1 MKNVK
6 PGHTAP
12 IVCVDAGHYGK
23 YNRSPVVPAY
33 YESVMNWTLHN
44 YLKKELEAHGIEV
57 KQTRANQAKD
67 LSLSA
72 RGKASKECDLF
83 LSIHS
88 NACGTESVDRPV
100 VIVQLDGKGDKLGSA
115 LAARIKEV
123 MQTRDPYK
131 VATRKGVNGE
141 YYGVLRSAAKVGTVG
156 MILEHSF
163 HTNTRAANWLLVDAN
178 LRKLAKAE
186 AKVIAEYFG
195 MEAAQEPEKVTQV
208 TNRLDFAKDF
218 HKSKAGV
225 YWVNSS
231 DGVLNLRAGA
241 GVDKPLI
248 EAMPS
253 GSLVMCYGYHTG
265 DWLSVVSETGNVGFC
280 HGGYLTR
287 KPNSSECADTIVDGR

>member
-23 YNRSPVVPAY
+23 YNRSPVVPVY

-72 RGKASKECDLF
+72 RGKASKGCDLF

-115 LAARIKEV
+115 LAACIKV
-123 MQTRDPYK
+123 GMDTKDHAK
-131 VATRKGVNGE
+131 LATRKGINGE
-141 YYGVLRSAAKVGTVG
+141 YYGVLRGAAKVGTIG

-163 HTNTRAANWLLVDAN
+163 HTNTRAAKWLLVDEN
-178 LRKLAKAE
+178 LKKLAKAE
-186 AKVIAEYFG
+186 AQVIAEYFG
-195 MEAAQEPEKVTQV
+195 MTGEKQEEKPAV
-208 TNRLDFAKDF
+208 TNKLDFAKDF
-218 HKSKAGV
+218 NKAKAGTYKIV
-225 YWVNSS
+225 SD

-241 GVDKPLI
+241 GVDKHLI

-265 DWLSVVSETGNVGFC
+265 DWLSVVSEAGNVGFC